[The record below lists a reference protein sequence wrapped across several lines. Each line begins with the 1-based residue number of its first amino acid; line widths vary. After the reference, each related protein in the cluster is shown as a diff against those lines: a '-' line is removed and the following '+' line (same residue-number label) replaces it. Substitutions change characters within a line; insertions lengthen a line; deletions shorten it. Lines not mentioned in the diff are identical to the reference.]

1 MKTHDTITS
10 LEADVCERL
19 YKDIFNRRTYGGSKF
34 TPTIT
39 ILVAE
44 VSAIIWFV
52 SELLSNIKGNG
63 YILRRAHEV
72 MIGTTG
78 ISCVLAIA
86 SIAFFI
92 MGFAYYEFWTLDPEK
107 IKNFFDS
114 NRECLGVY
122 SEDVLV
128 DNITQHSIELCHEI
142 NIHNYKCIS
151 KHSCYMNWCYISV
164 VLTLVGILC
173 NFVLMTYINFT

>member
-52 SELLSNIKGNG
+52 SELLRNIKGDG
-63 YILRRAHEV
+63 YILRRAYEV
-72 MIGTTG
+72 MIGITG
-78 ISCVLAIA
+78 ISCILAIA
-86 SIAFFI
+86 SIIFFI
-92 MGFAYYEFWTLDPEK
+92 ASFAYYEFWYFDPEK
-107 IKNFFDS
+107 MKGFFDS
-114 NRECLGVY
+114 SRECLGDH
-122 SEDVLV
+122 SEDAIVN
-128 DNITQHSIELCHEI
+128 NITQHSIELCHEI
-142 NIHNYKCIS
+142 NIHNYKCIL
-151 KHSCYMNWCYISV
+151 KHSRYMNWCYISV
-164 VLTLVGILC
+164 ILTLISILC
-173 NFVLMTYINFT
+173 DFVLMTYINFT